1 MLIRNPFESRA
12 MYWVLLHTSFSAS
25 HWWFI
30 YLLITSSDLGTYAY
44 HTEEVE
50 KLQSGVWVSDITWFH
65 GGTWVWAR
73 SGSWW
78 WAGKPGVLQ
87 SMGLWRV
94 RHDWATKL
102 NWYTLG
108 KEMATLSS
116 ILAWRIPWTEEPGG
130 LQSMGSQRVGHDWV
144 TNTCL
149 SLDVMCKKIVA

>member
-1 MLIRNPFESRA
+1 MNQELCIEF
-12 MYWVLLHTSFSAS
+12 LLHTSFSAS
-25 HWWFI
+25 HWCFI

-87 SMGLWRV
+87 SMGSQSWTWLRNRTELMV
-94 RHDWATKL
+94 VL
-102 NWYTLG
+102 FS
-108 KEMATLSS
+108 EVS
-116 ILAWRIPWTEEPGG
+116 LAGFFFVSFLLYFSTSGN
-130 LQSMGSQRVGHDWV
+130 LFNSKQCTHLYS
-144 TNTCL
+144 
-149 SLDVMCKKIVA
+149 